1 MTDEQRDQAPSEGI
15 GTQVGVENGK
25 ILLIFSEKLNI
36 VGYSPK
42 AARELRKALKKHIIE
57 AENMVRGNG
66 T

>member
-1 MTDEQRDQAPSEGI
+1 MTDEKTAENEGV

-25 ILLIFSEKLNI
+25 VLIFFSEKLNV

-42 AARELRKALKKHIIE
+42 ATRKLIKALKKHAIE
-57 AENMVRGNG
+57 AENMVRGSG